1 MSLDKSFSDYIDQF
15 LPYIKNLKLDHYKDE
30 DTITFYLH
38 DKKYKTSFVFF
49 YFSNIGYGKDLNC
62 SYKLYFELQS
72 FFSDKTDEL
81 LLDWFK
87 NTYDIE
93 LQRLIPTPLVSRL

>member
-1 MSLDKSFSDYIDQF
+1 MSLEKPFSQYIDNF
-15 LPYIKNLKLDHYKDE
+15 LPYIKNLKVQHYKDE

-38 DKKYKTSFVFF
+38 DKFRMTHFVFF
-49 YFSNIGYGKDLNC
+49 HFLNIGYGTDLNC
-62 SYKLYFELQS
+62 SYKLYNELQS

-81 LLDWFK
+81 LLEWFK

-93 LQRLIPTPLVSRL
+93 LQRIIPTPLVSRL